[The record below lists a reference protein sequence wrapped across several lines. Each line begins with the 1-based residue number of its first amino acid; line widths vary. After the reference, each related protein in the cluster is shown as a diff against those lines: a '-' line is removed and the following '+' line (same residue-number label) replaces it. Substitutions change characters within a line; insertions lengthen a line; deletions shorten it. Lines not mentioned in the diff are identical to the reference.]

1 MYPHDSCGGD
11 GGGDEVDD
19 DGHDDARQLF
29 DAGSVC
35 VSA

>member
-1 MYPHDSCGGD
+1 MYPHDSCDGD
-11 GGGDEVDD
+11 GGGDEVD